1 MRTSI
6 NINDD
11 IWKEF
16 EEARKKTGKSKNELI
31 KDYIVF
37 SLHWSLAEETV
48 FQTKYGKKLG
58 KLLKIYQKVINKPRI
73 QKQIW
78 DKVSLELSEDEIQE
92 LTAQEGIFDKRSKK
106 LLKKPKRGRRVTNK
120 KRKGPGHP
128 KKSDIYN

>member
-31 KDYIVF
+31 KDCIVF

-48 FQTKYGKKLG
+48 FQTKYGKKIG
-58 KLLKIYQKVINKPRI
+58 KLLKIYQKVINEPAI
-73 QKQIW
+73 QKRIW
-78 DKVSLELSEDEIQE
+78 DKVNLKLSDEEVQE
-92 LTAQEGIFDKRSKK
+92 LETVTTE
-106 LLKKPKRGRRVTNK
+106 PKMTC
-120 KRKGPGHP
+120 
-128 KKSDIYN
+128 